1 MKTIIL
7 SLFVAAI
14 ILPASITAQSNQM
27 MRVANK
33 SFSDAESDYKKGNY
47 REAAKNYETVMK
59 IIPKEIDSR
68 RSLIKRLDAHVA
80 LIDIYF
86 NHVTNF
92 ELACQK
98 LEVFYS
104 DMEYVK
110 RSDVLRGRQLYDY
123 VQLENEFE
131 KYKRNCRS
139 FRTIETDKQKFE
151 KIFEEEFKID

>member
-1 MKTIIL
+1 MKTIIISVL
-7 SLFVAAI
+7 LAAVI
-14 ILPASITAQSNQM
+14 IPASVNAQSSQM

-47 REAAKNYETVMK
+47 REAATNYETVMN
-59 IIPKEIDSR
+59 IIPKENDSR
-68 RSLIKRLDAHVA
+68 RSLMKRLDANAA

-86 NHVTNF
+86 NYVTNF
-92 ELACQK
+92 ELACRK
-98 LEVFYS
+98 LEQFYS

-110 RSDVLRGRQLYDY
+110 RSDVLRGGQLYDY
-123 VQLENEFE
+123 VQLENDFE